1 LVKED
6 LLWERGNRDLQVI
19 KEFSTNYLKEKV
31 LVKEKNQCIV
41 RKEIGFF
48 SWDFLERKFNLI

>member
-31 LVKEKNQCIV
+31 LVKEKNQSIV